1 MRRTWEVIRGDT
13 PGAEWRFPVYR
24 FGPASGEPTGP
35 GAYLQGGLHADELP
49 GVSALHVLADHL
61 RRAEAAGEIRGTV
74 TLVPYANPIGL
85 NQQLLSASLGRFDFG
100 TRTNFN
106 RGFPL
111 IERPDPGL
119 LTLGDDPAVPAH
131 ERLKA
136 RLLGLALHADIVL
149 DLHCDDESLQ
159 YVYLHEALWPAAR
172 DLAIALGAR
181 AALLWEG
188 GSDAAFE
195 EAAIAPHL
203 AEIARDGAS
212 TRRVVSTVEFRG
224 QADVGETLA
233 RQDAEGLVRFLAG
246 RGVLAGSSA
255 PDTGDWTGVAAP
267 LQVIEMVRAPVGGAL
282 WYHVAPG
289 DRVEAG
295 DRLVTIL
302 HDPGAGQEGETDVRA
317 PQAGLVLTRRRHRAT
332 RSGEDLLKLVGTAPS
347 AAYRPG
353 ALES

>member
-1 MRRTWEVIRGDT
+1 MRQAWEVVRGDT

-24 FGPASGEPTGP
+24 FGPTSGEPTGP
-35 GAYLQGGLHADELP
+35 SVYLQGGLHADEMP
-49 GVSALHVLADHL
+49 GVSVAHVLADL
-61 RRAEAAGEIRGTV
+61 FRRAEAAGEVRGTI

-85 NQQLLSASLGRFDFG
+85 NQQLFSASLGRFEFG

-111 IERPDPGL
+111 LDQPDPGL
-119 LTLGDDPAVPAH
+119 LSLGDDPAVPAH
-131 ERLKA
+131 ERVKA
-136 RLLGLALHADIVL
+136 RLLGLALPADIVL

-159 YVYLHEALWPAAR
+159 YVYLHAALWPAAQ
-172 DLAIALGAR
+172 DLAVAIGAR

-203 AEIARDGAS
+203 AEIARDGAG

-224 QADVGETLA
+224 QADVSEALA
-233 RQDAEGLVRFLAG
+233 RQDAEGLLRFLAG
-246 RGVLAGSSA
+246 RGVLAGPPA
-255 PDTGDWTGVAAP
+255 AETGDWTGVAAP

-289 DRVEAG
+289 DEVRAG
-295 DRLVTIL
+295 DRLLTIL
-302 HDPGAGQEGETDVRA
+302 HDPGAGPEGETHVHA

-347 AAYRPG
+347 AAYKPG

>member
-1 MRRTWEVIRGDT
+1 VVRGDT

-24 FGPASGEPTGP
+24 FGPTSGEPTGP
-35 GAYLQGGLHADELP
+35 SVYLQGGLHADELP
-49 GVSALHVLADHL
+49 GVSVLHVLADHL
-61 RRAEAAGEIRGTV
+61 RRAEAAGEVCGTI

-85 NQQLLSASLGRFDFG
+85 NQQLFSASLGRFDFG

-111 IERPDPGL
+111 LDRPDQPL
-119 LTLGDDPAVPAH
+119 RAAGDDPAVPAQD
-131 ERLKA
+131 RLKA
-136 RLLGLALHADIVL
+136 RLLGLTLHADIVL

-159 YVYLHEALWPAAR
+159 YVYLHQALWPAAQ
-172 DLAIALGAR
+172 DLAVAIGAR
-181 AALLWEG
+181 AALLWGG

-203 AEIARDGAS
+203 AEIASDRAG

-224 QADVGETLA
+224 QADVNEALA

-246 RGVLAGSSA
+246 RGVLANATAA
-255 PDTGDWTGVAAP
+255 PKPGDWRGVAAP

-289 DRVEAG
+289 DQVEAG

-302 HDPGAGQEGETDVRA
+302 HDPGAGPEGETHVHA
-317 PQAGLVLTRRRHRAT
+317 PQAGLVLTRRHHRAT

-347 AAYRPG
+347 AAYKPG